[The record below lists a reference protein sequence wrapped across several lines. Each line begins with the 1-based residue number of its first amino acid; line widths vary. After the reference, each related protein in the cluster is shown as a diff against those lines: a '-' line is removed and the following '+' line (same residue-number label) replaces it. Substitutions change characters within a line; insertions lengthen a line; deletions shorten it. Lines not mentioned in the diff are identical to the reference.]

1 MEKLNIQDMSA
12 NELSSY
18 IGEITQGNLIT
29 KEKTGRGLQY
39 ILKLFQ
45 REMKEK
51 RAYEKS
57 NYNK

>member
-1 MEKLNIQDMSA
+1 MVSYMEKLNIQDMSA

-18 IGEITQGNLIT
+18 IGEIIQGNLIT
-29 KEKTGRGLQY
+29 REKTGRGIQY

-51 RAYEKS
+51 KRL
-57 NYNK
+57 

>member
-1 MEKLNIQDMSA
+1 MVSDMEKLNIQDMSA

-18 IGEITQGNLIT
+18 IGEIIQGNLIT
-29 KEKTGRGLQY
+29 REKTGRGLKY

-51 RAYEKS
+51 K
-57 NYNK
+57 